1 MREPAEPLENVDPV
15 TLSELFSVG
24 EEDRPKVWT
33 AEELREV
40 LAHQLRA
47 ALVYDLGSV
56 GALRDAEALGQ
67 QGVRTFG
74 DLIRHG
80 SPPVDLLRLAK
91 DYFKSSLVSEDGPL
105 PPDVARLL
113 YYGVIGVAGLRHGQ
127 GISSLTR
134 DELTRGLKWATSR
147 DWADQETRNVLAEA
161 LAWARGGN

>member
-1 MREPAEPLENVDPV
+1 MRDPADPLENIDPV
-15 TLSELFSVG
+15 TLSEFFSVG
-24 EEDRPKVWT
+24 EVWT

-47 ALVYDLGSV
+47 ALVYDLGSA

-74 DLIRHG
+74 DLIRHAN
-80 SPPVDLLRLAK
+80 PPVDLLRLAK

-113 YYGVIGVAGLRHGQ
+113 YY
-127 GISSLTR
+127 
-134 DELTRGLKWATSR
+134 
-147 DWADQETRNVLAEA
+147 
-161 LAWARGGN
+161 

>member
-1 MREPAEPLENVDPV
+1 VDPV

-24 EEDRPKVWT
+24 EAQRPRTWT

-40 LAHQLRA
+40 LSHQLRA
-47 ALVYDLGSV
+47 ALVYDLGSA
-56 GALRDAEALGQ
+56 GMLRDAEALGQ

-74 DLIRHG
+74 DLMRHA

-113 YYGVIGVAGLRHGQ
+113 YYGAIGVAGLRHDQ
-127 GISSLTR
+127 SISSLTKE
-134 DELTRGLKWATSR
+134 ELTRGLKWAAAR
-147 DWADQETRNVLAEA
+147 DWADEQTRAVLGEA
-161 LAWARGGN
+161 LEWARGE

>member
-1 MREPAEPLENVDPV
+1 MTEPAEPLEHVDPV

-24 EEDRPKVWT
+24 EEDRPKIWA

-47 ALVYDLGSV
+47 ALVYDLGSA

-74 DLIRHG
+74 DLLRHP

-113 YYGVIGVAGLRHGQ
+113 YYGVIGVAGLRHGVS
-127 GISSLTR
+127 ISSLKKQ
-134 DELTRGLKWATSR
+134 ELTRGLKWAASR
-147 DWADQETRNVLAEA
+147 DWVEEELKGVLGEA
-161 LAWARGGN
+161 LEWVRGS